1 MLKHALCTHYSVILC
16 SVCFPTNH
24 TGYIHAHVLFTW
36 AGLKDRQFHVQN
48 YSAEPSQAQHD
59 TQSDRQPRR
68 FISPYKVLDT
78 HSPPRS
84 YSILANQYH
93 ADCKLTCS
101 LPVSEHTSEWL
112 FHGTER
118 NYGLNTERNW
128 SKMRKRNM
136 EGGAVPYGTPSVTG
150 LFRARIRHIQGR
162 NKTGLFR
169 AGIRPRNK
177 SYSGPK

>member
-1 MLKHALCTHYSVILC
+1 MLKHALWTHYSVILC

-36 AGLKDRQFHVQN
+36 AGLKDRQFHVHN

-78 HSPPRS
+78 HSPLRS

-93 ADCKLTCS
+93 ANCKLTCS
-101 LPVSEHTSEWL
+101 LPVSEHTSD
-112 FHGTER
+112 FTER
-118 NYGLNTERNW
+118 NGTELR
-128 SKMRKRNM
+128 SK
-136 EGGAVPYGTPSVTG
+136 YGTELV
-150 LFRARIRHIQGR
+150 
-162 NKTGLFR
+162 
-169 AGIRPRNK
+169 
-177 SYSGPK
+177 